1 MPAVPLANLRAARW
15 LKLVSFDAACTRET
29 QVVYAPNGTCI
40 DVADTSTRCD
50 DARADHHDPTTGAGS
65 GAGSGDASVAD
76 DTKKGDPATMERRHR
91 RLWASAARRLQSSDA
106 AAAAA
111 AADPSTAGAAADP
124 STAGAAASSGASHE
138 AASWESS
145 CVTVRTQLSYLI
157 TALDGGGAAM
167 VAYNG
172 SGCGGAPVEERLL
185 GGGGCV
191 PDTDGPSS
199 ATLLAEDAA
208 VAGFR
213 RYTVGYSGEGC
224 GGPPSVIFDSGGVDD
239 GMCAEGNGIG
249 TAADGSALSCNCTH
263 DGDSTFPYY
272 RAPECGGLLGCFPP
286 APPVP
291 PPSPSPEPPPPSP
304 PPPSPPPSTPPPDP
318 PPPSRPPTPPPA
330 TPPPPPP
337 PSAPPSPPEPSPP
350 PPTSPPAH
358 PPPAPPPP
366 SPRWPAG
373 VAAPP
378 PAPPGPPS
386 PPPPWPPMGATAYLN
401 ASGAVVVAFEC
412 ATDAAGLAVGAP
424 FACDELV
431 SGGRTDRGYVAVK
444 GLRCEWTSAATLRI
458 SAAAASVASRAGA
471 SVRALAVPVC
481 PARPLACAGAARACA
496 AAGEITVVA
505 SPEEVEPAPAPTISA
520 PAVIGSCDN
529 LTLVAQPQASGLSYT
544 WSAASGDG
552 GDGEPAFTKKLVG
565 ASGSRVVVP
574 SHLFPSAG
582 LFTFFLHAT
591 DARGYTGPV
600 ASLTIERSARP
611 VPSVAI
617 ELPSKPIAS
626 KALTARAAAAAAS
639 CALALERLTFAWSL
653 ALPGGGAPVALPGG
667 GRSVRIP
674 ANTLPAGERRC
685 CC

>member
-1 MPAVPLANLRAARW
+1 M
-15 LKLVSFDAACTRET
+15 
-29 QVVYAPNGTCI
+29 
-40 DVADTSTRCD
+40 
-50 DARADHHDPTTGAGS
+50 
-65 GAGSGDASVAD
+65 
-76 DTKKGDPATMERRHR
+76 
-91 RLWASAARRLQSSDA
+91 
-106 AAAAA
+106 
-111 AADPSTAGAAADP
+111 
-124 STAGAAASSGASHE
+124 
-138 AASWESS
+138 
-145 CVTVRTQLSYLI
+145 TVRTQLSYLI

-185 GGGGCV
+185 GGSGCV

-291 PPSPSPEPPPPSP
+291 PPSPSPDPPPPSP
-304 PPPSPPPSTPPPDP
+304 PPPSPPPSTPPPGP

-337 PSAPPSPPEPSPP
+337 PSAPPS
-350 PPTSPPAH
+350 
-358 PPPAPPPP
+358 
-366 SPRWPAG
+366 AG
-373 VAAPP
+373 AVAAAADVAAGARRRR
-378 PAPPGPPS
+378 PAAVAAVARRRRRLPGAARPPS

-412 ATDAAGLAVGAP
+412 ATDAAGLAIGSP

-431 SGGRTDRGYVAVK
+431 SGGRADRGFVAVK

-481 PARPLACAGAARACA
+481 PARPLACAGAARAAPRPARLPWWRHRRRSSRRRRRRSAPPPSSA
-496 AAGEITVVA
+496 AAT
-505 SPEEVEPAPAPTISA
+505 T
-520 PAVIGSCDN
+520 
-529 LTLVAQPQASGLSYT
+529 
-544 WSAASGDG
+544 
-552 GDGEPAFTKKLVG
+552 
-565 ASGSRVVVP
+565 
-574 SHLFPSAG
+574 
-582 LFTFFLHAT
+582 
-591 DARGYTGPV
+591 
-600 ASLTIERSARP
+600 
-611 VPSVAI
+611 
-617 ELPSKPIAS
+617 
-626 KALTARAAAAAAS
+626 
-639 CALALERLTFAWSL
+639 
-653 ALPGGGAPVALPGG
+653 
-667 GRSVRIP
+667 
-674 ANTLPAGERRC
+674 
-685 CC
+685 